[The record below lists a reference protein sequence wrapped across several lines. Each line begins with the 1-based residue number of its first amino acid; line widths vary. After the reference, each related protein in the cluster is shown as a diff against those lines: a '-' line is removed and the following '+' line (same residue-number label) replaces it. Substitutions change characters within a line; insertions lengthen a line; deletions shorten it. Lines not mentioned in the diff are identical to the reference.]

1 MRSVEK
7 HSKALYHKGEEKR
20 GVFPENAGFWGVKG
34 MYYSKDGDQ
43 VSIEEFFM
51 PFGGKLSKSNRWMRL
66 SGIMPWKQIDNIYV
80 KSMSLREKN
89 GITA

>member
-7 HSKALYHKGEEKR
+7 HSKTWYHNGEEKR
-20 GVFPENAGFWGVKG
+20 GYSPKTRDFGGKRDVLPQGREPGF
-34 MYYSKDGDQ
+34 YR
-43 VSIEEFFM
+43 EFFM
-51 PFGGKLSKSNRWMRL
+51 PFGGKLSKSNRWVRL